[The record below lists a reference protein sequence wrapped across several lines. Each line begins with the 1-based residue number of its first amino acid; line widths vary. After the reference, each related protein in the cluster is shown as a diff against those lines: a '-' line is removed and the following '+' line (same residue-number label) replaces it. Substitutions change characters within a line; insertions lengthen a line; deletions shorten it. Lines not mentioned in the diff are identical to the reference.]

1 MTNKK
6 RGRFEKQKKKALFS
20 GYEYPELRRFS
31 GTEAKPILEEIKKR
45 RKNDKIR
52 IHLANYLIV
61 RSVTMFEVFLLN
73 QAYRKSKR
81 NPRAK
86 KLFSHIQ
93 TNGTIA
99 EQVISSFSFMNLD
112 DINNVFSI
120 LLNIDDYLEE
130 IKKESIWYADSYS
143 YEDAHIKYTNPLH
156 KNWNVFLKVFELRH
170 DIIHHNKH
178 YVFNYFEIRNFVGM
192 IIQFLMC
199 SISVTK

>member
-6 RGRFEKQKKKALFS
+6 RGRFEKQKKRALFL
-20 GYEYPELRRFS
+20 GHVYTKLRRFS
-31 GTEAKPILEEIKKR
+31 ETEAKPILEEIKKR

-61 RSVTMFEVFLLN
+61 RSVTMFEIFLLN
-73 QAYRKSKR
+73 QAYRKSMK

-93 TNGTIA
+93 TNATIA

-112 DINNVFSI
+112 DVNDVFSV

-130 IKKESIWYADSYS
+130 IKKESIKYADSYS
-143 YEDAHIKYTNPLH
+143 YEYAHIRYTNLLH

-192 IIQFLMC
+192 VIQFLMC
-199 SISVTK
+199 SIMVTK